1 MTSGTIGGSVML
13 PAALMP
19 LAAWPQFVVWRI
31 SSDGRKHPYS
41 PKHGGLASSTNP
53 ADWGTYEEAADYC
66 SHVDT
71 AAHVGFVFTEADP
84 FWFVDIDGAY
94 RDGQWSQLAQELC
107 ARLAGAAVEVSQSGT
122 GLHIIGSGPVP
133 HGHGNKNTPL
143 HLELYTKERFVALTG
158 TNAQGSA
165 QYAPPAM
172 AEVVAQ
178 YFTRTSGGAAEDWTT
193 EPCEGWAGP
202 EDDAEL
208 LQRAL
213 ASGGKATA
221 ASAFGGGAQDVTFAH
236 LFAADGDAL
245 GAKWPSSTGQPYDAS
260 SADQA
265 LANALAFWT
274 GKNCERIERIMRL
287 SALARP
293 KWDDHSSYMQTTIL
307 KACGFVQQVYV
318 ERAAR
323 AAVPPPPPLAAED
336 AKAAG
341 FEVRIGGGLM
351 LHHQQVEH
359 FAGCVYIVALNKVLT
374 PRGELL
380 DQSRFNVRFGGYEFT
395 IDRVGKKTTR
405 SAWDA
410 FTQNENFPCPIADR
424 LCFRPEVAQDLV
436 KDAGMVLA
444 NTYRAHEADDLEGD
458 ASPFLN
464 HMRRMFPNGDDYEK
478 LVSYMASVVQNPG
491 VKAQWWPVVQG
502 AEGNF
507 KSFLLLIMAHA
518 VGQHY
523 AHMPNM
529 EKMVRG
535 GSNFNGWIERKLF
548 LGLDEV
554 YAANRREFFE
564 GFKTTVTNRFIPIEG
579 KGLEEV
585 TGDNRANGM
594 IVTNHKDGVPIS
606 GHNRRFAAFFAAQQ
620 SPEDML
626 RDGMDAAYIANL
638 KDWLFGTGVHAAL
651 GVNAGIRMVV
661 HHLRTRAVLPQH
673 DISKLSIRCPET
685 TSTATALS
693 ASQGRA
699 EQEVLEA
706 IEEGSPGF
714 AGGWVSSIYLDRL
727 LDKIRASIPRNKR
740 KDMMEALGYIHHP
753 ALGAGGRVKSSIKPD
768 DGKPRLYVSKGHLAL
783 NLQTPFEVAKAY
795 SNAQA
800 TASVSP
806 ASTAFGG
813 K

>member
-1 MTSGTIGGSVML
+1 MML
-13 PAALMP
+13 PEPLQP
-19 LAAWPQFVVWRI
+19 LAAWPQFVVWRAVWNERRQKW
-31 SSDGRKHPYS
+31 DKLPYS
-41 PKHGGLASSTNP
+41 PRTGAMASSVDPET
-53 ADWGTYEEAADYC
+53 WVTYAEAAQAKGYDGI
-66 SHVDT
+66 
-71 AAHVGFVFTEADP
+71 GFVFTAADP
-84 FWFVDIDGAY
+84 FWFLDIDDAY
-94 RDGQWSQLAQELC
+94 ADGQWSPLAQELC
-107 ARLAGAAVEVSQSGT
+107 ARLAGAAVEVSHSGT
-122 GLHIIGSGPVP
+122 GLHLIGSGTVP
-133 HGHGNKNTPL
+133 EHGCRNNSL
-143 HLELYTKERFVALTG
+143 HLDFFTEERFVALTFS
-158 TNAQGSA
+158 NLSGSA
-165 QYAPPAM
+165 ATDKTADIS
-172 AEVVAQ
+172 AIAVQ
-178 YFTRTSGGAAEDWTT
+178 YFPPSEHTIAEDWTT
-193 EPCEGWAGP
+193 EPCEAWAGP

-221 ASAFGGGAQDVTFAH
+221 ASAFGGGTQDVTFAH
-236 LFAADGDAL
+236 LFAADADVL
-245 GAKWPSSTGQPYDAS
+245 GAKWPADRAGEPYNAS

-287 SALARP
+287 SALARA
-293 KWDDHSSYMQTTIL
+293 KWDDRPDWLQTTIL

-341 FEVRIGGGLM
+341 FDARLDGGLM
-351 LHHQQVEH
+351 LSHQQLEH
-359 FAGCVYIVALNKVLT
+359 FAGCIYIQNLNKVLT

-380 DQSRFNVRFGGYEFT
+380 DQSRFNVRFGGYEFVHSV
-395 IDRVGKKTTR
+395 DGKKTTPN
-405 SAWDA
+405 AWTAYTENQA
-410 FTQNENFPCPIADR
+410 FRPVMADR
-424 LCFRPEVAQDLV
+424 ICFRPEVAQDLV
-436 KDAGMVLA
+436 TDAGMILA

-638 KDWLFGTGVHAAL
+638 KDWLMGLGAHAAL

-693 ASQGRA
+693 ASLGLA
-699 EQEVLEA
+699 EQVIQEA
-706 IEEGSPGF
+706 IGEERVGF
-714 AGGWVSSIYLDRL
+714 SGGWVSSIWLDRFL
-727 LDKIRASIPRNKR
+727 EGRRIRLPNSKRREVMQSI
-740 KDMMEALGYIHHP
+740 GYDYHP
-753 ALGAGGRVKSSIKPD
+753 ALGEHGRVNNITSPD
-768 DGKPRLYVSKGHLAL
+768 DGKPRLYIRKGHISA
-783 NLQTPFEVAKAY
+783 NIESPAEAAKAY
-795 SNAQA
+795 TKAQDKA
-800 TASVSP
+800 ACANDTARQKE
-806 ASTAFGG
+806 GG
-813 K
+813 